1 MSRNFLSWR
10 NFKEHKR
17 NITIYSTEEN
27 QLLEIRMND
36 KRIMPKIFIIA
47 TTSFLPNVV
56 SVVLK

>member
-17 NITIYSTEEN
+17 NIIIYSTEEN

-36 KRIMPKIFIIA
+36 KRLIPIISIIA
-47 TTSFLPNVV
+47 TTNLDV
-56 SVVLK
+56 SVE